1 MMADFPELEALAEQD
16 LDLTLAEV
24 LTVRARQYRD
34 VIPEEILD
42 LLEEAVEIYEILA
55 PTLSRHLRNSAQK
68 EINFFIWLYQEQVRK
83 FRPKEN
89 PQPPQKILQ
98 LLAYCSSYET
108 NC

>member
-1 MMADFPELEALAEQD
+1 MADFQELEALAEQD

-24 LTVRARQYRD
+24 LTVRARHYRD

-55 PTLSRHLRNSAQK
+55 PTLSRHLRNSARK
-68 EINFFIWLYQEQVRK
+68 EIKFFIWLYQEQVRE
-83 FRPKEN
+83 FRHKQN
-89 PQPPQKILQ
+89 PHPPQKILQ
-98 LLAYCSSYET
+98 LLSDCSSYGT